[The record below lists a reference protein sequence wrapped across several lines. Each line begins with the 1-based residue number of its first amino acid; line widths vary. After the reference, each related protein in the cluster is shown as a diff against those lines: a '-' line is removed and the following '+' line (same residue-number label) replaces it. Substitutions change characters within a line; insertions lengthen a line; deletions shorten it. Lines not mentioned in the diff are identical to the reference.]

1 MGKVIGSLIAGYVA
15 IVVAVFALMTL
26 AWMVLGSAGSFQP
39 GTWEV
44 TGTWIAVSV
53 AVGLV
58 GAIAGGYVCALVAK
72 DPRGPKA
79 LVGVVVVLGI
89 LFAIPVLTGGGAAAL
104 GPRPDVVPMMDAMQQ
119 AQQPAWVAL
128 MNPILGAIGVLIG
141 ARLRPAPSA

>member
-1 MGKVIGSLIAGYVA
+1 MGRVIGSVIAGYVA
-15 IVVAVFALMTL
+15 IFAAVFVLMTL
-26 AWMVLGSAGSFQP
+26 AWMGLGPAGSFQP

-44 TGTWIAVSV
+44 TSTWIVVSV
-53 AVGLV
+53 VVGLV

-89 LFAIPVLTGGGAAAL
+89 LFAIPVLTGGGPAVL
-104 GPRPDVVPMMDAMQQ
+104 GPRPDAVSMMDAMQR

-128 MNPILGAIGVLIG
+128 LNPILGAIGVLVG
-141 ARLRPAPSA
+141 ARVRPTQGA